1 MKTQV
6 DIINELAM
14 LKMKEIAIKNGLK
27 TTRPDLINLALEIAF
42 NSFQYLDK
50 ESFEQVTNLEL

>member
-14 LKMKEIAIKNGLK
+14 LKMKEIALKNGLK

-42 NSFQYLDK
+42 NTFNYLDK
-50 ESFEQVTNLEL
+50 ESFENVTNLEL

>member
-14 LKMKEIAIKNGLK
+14 LRMKEIAIKNGLK

-42 NSFQYLDK
+42 NTFEHLDK
-50 ESFEQVTNLEL
+50 ESFENVTNLEL

>member
-50 ESFEQVTNLEL
+50 ESFENVTNLEI

>member
-27 TTRPDLINLALEIAF
+27 TTRPDLINLALDIAF

-50 ESFEQVTNLEL
+50 ESFENVTNLEI